1 MILQQNTLVVERGWQ
16 LCIHTSKESWSN
28 GQDGGFVIVFSI
40 TFWWTRVRF
49 HLFSF
54 FFRFFKLLFNDQARK
69 KIERPFWRFH
79 LSRSGCCLMTR
90 PVHEGE
96 EGGGVNWARPQISM
110 NAVLHC
116 SDVEL
121 DVWRMWGI
129 MVFSIYYNIGP
140 YLMHSSE
147 KVCSI
152 FTQVKVLSMVLSME
166 YVVHLHHG

>member
-1 MILQQNTLVVERGWQ
+1 MILQQNTLVVDTGWQ
-16 LCIHTSKESWSN
+16 LCSHTSKKSRSN
-28 GQDGGFVIVFSI
+28 GQDGGFVIDFSI

-96 EGGGVNWARPQISM
+96 EVGRGRGELGGVNQARPQSSM
-110 NAVLHC
+110 NALLHWC
-116 SDVEL
+116 
-121 DVWRMWGI
+121 GI
-129 MVFSIYYNIGP
+129 GYMEEVGYYG
-140 YLMHSSE
+140 
-147 KVCSI
+147 
-152 FTQVKVLSMVLSME
+152 TQSTVILVHFWCIPVIR
-166 YVVHLHHG
+166 YVQSLHK